1 MRRYNISACVVGL
14 AVAVAVSQP
23 GCQPSKG
30 PEDATGEQRQTEAA
44 AKKKPKATEQGAAM
58 KPEATE
64 QRAGSYLDY
73 AKKLAASR
81 MFAKAKER
89 LQEIVRDFPDT
100 KAAAEA
106 KELLEKL
113 KDEE

>member
-1 MRRYNISACVVGL
+1 VV
-14 AVAVAVSQP
+14 VAGVLEDRASQ
-23 GCQPSKG
+23 GGRC
-30 PEDATGEQRQTEAA
+30 EH
-44 AKKKPKATEQGAAM
+44 
-58 KPEATE
+58 
-64 QRAGSYLDY
+64 
-73 AKKLAASR
+73 
-81 MFAKAKER
+81 AKAKER